1 MDTTTPEARFL
12 WSGRRASSAIVHP
25 TISLRSLDPVED
37 HFFNFR
43 DTAVASTC
51 NVFQSQIPP
60 PLPPRWYQV
69 RFSTSTSSLLQLFFA
84 GSVLPCLHSPALSV
98 VAWTGLHLPNW
109 SVLTPWLVCMHP
121 NCVSPRWSCN
131 CLTLFCTF
139 PPPVTRDVVADG
151 H

>member
-25 TISLRSLDPVED
+25 TISLRSLDLVED

-60 PLPPRWYQV
+60 PPPPVVPGPVQHQYFIAVAAFLCWK
-69 RFSTSTSSLLQLFFA
+69 
-84 GSVLPCLHSPALSV
+84 CPALSALAGPFCCGMDWPAPSKLV
-98 VAWTGLHLPNW
+98 RPHALAGLHAPQLCFSPLVMQL
-109 SVLTPWLVCMHP
+109 SDPVLHFSTP
-121 NCVSPRWSCN
+121 RY
-131 CLTLFCTF
+131 
-139 PPPVTRDVVADG
+139 
-151 H
+151 